1 MTAMIG
7 PELNNS
13 PQRED
18 FARSRAAG
26 LRCNDVLIAI
36 DESHISQKA
45 IPYGIA
51 VANALGAG
59 VVLLRILEPGERNG
73 KLTDPVEWQLLRQQA
88 RSQIET
94 LAGRQSHEIE
104 YVETEIQEGRPSDQ
118 ICRWARDHNVSLTV
132 ICSQGG
138 GRANAQELGRTARC
152 VIEHAHGSVLL
163 VPATVEERESVHY
176 HRIFVPLDGSSRAET
191 ALPVALRLAEA
202 QPAEIFLVH
211 AVPEPELTEV
221 GPLEAEDI
229 ELRAR
234 LLRRNERVARSY
246 LDRVRARLAGKS
258 VPVQI
263 LLLCGGDARHL
274 LMRAFMDQRADL
286 VVMASHGHGSHMDVP
301 LGGVASH
308 MIAQTPVPLLLVRNH
323 IVSDKTRGAGIG
335 AFAPKPQYA
344 SRTAA

>member
-1 MTAMIG
+1 MIG
-7 PELNNS
+7 PELSNI
-13 PQRED
+13 PLREGT
-18 FARSRAAG
+18 ARKA
-26 LRCNDVLIAI
+26 LRCNHVVIAI
-36 DESHISQKA
+36 DDSHNSQKA

-59 VVLLRILEPGERNG
+59 VVLLRILEPSERNG

-94 LAGRQSHEIE
+94 LAGQQTREIE
-104 YVETEIQEGRPSDQ
+104 YIETEVQEGRPSDQ

-132 ICSQGG
+132 VCSQGG

-152 VIEHAHGSVLL
+152 VIEHAQGSVLL
-163 VPATVEERESVHY
+163 VPASVAERDAVHY
-176 HRIFVPLDGSSRAET
+176 RRIFVPLDGSSRAES

-202 QPAEIFLVH
+202 QPAEIFLIH

-246 LDRVRARLAGKS
+246 LDRVRARITGRG

-263 LLLCGGDARHL
+263 LLLCGGDARYL
-274 LMRAFMDQRADL
+274 LMRAFIDQRADL
-286 VVMASHGHGSHMDVP
+286 VVMASHGHGGHVDIP

-308 MIAQTPVPLLLVRNH
+308 MIAQIPMPLLLIRDH
-323 IVSDKTRGAGIG
+323 MVSDRTGGVGIS
-335 AFAPKPQYA
+335 AFASKPQYA
-344 SRTAA
+344 PRTAA